1 MVGED
6 VTGIAVGEDVTGIAV
21 SSYRIIDGTVVIGS
35 SISPPPAI
43 CNPEPTEKP
52 SSKIVVVMKVGCGDE
67 GNVVGEYDSGSNV
80 IAGTVSSFSSTK
92 TRAVL
97 GVGVGV
103 YVVGMLSDILRELRS
118 RGTPM

>member
-1 MVGED
+1 MVG
-6 VTGIAVGEDVTGIAV
+6 VAVGEDFTGMSV

-52 SSKIVVVMKVGCGDE
+52 SSKTVVVMKVGCGDA
-67 GNVVGEYDSGSNV
+67 GSVVGEYDSGSNV
-80 IAGTVSSFSSTK
+80 IVGTISSFSSI
-92 TRAVL
+92 VF